1 MTLLTKLTDERFLK
15 KILLIFLVLQ
25 PFLDCYLLYTDE
37 VMNLFHFSPT
47 TIIRFLIVGL
57 LVILVFINKENKKTR
72 KPLLIYGGI
81 ILIYTILH
89 CLTTYNYDTSALPS
103 FTFSIIT
110 ELFYIA
116 RMLLPILI
124 IYIVYNLKV
133 TKEEFLK
140 LFVLVAF
147 ISASVI
153 VVMNLLNISLTS
165 YGGNHQIEG
174 SILSWFS
181 DNRPDSKLLAAKGW
195 FNSANQIGGLFAL
208 LLPIVMY
215 AVFDKFSKFRV
226 ITLCLC
232 LFAMLMLGTRVS
244 TVGWILIYAVM
255 ILIYLFFCFILKRSK
270 FEPKKFIGVVLI
282 GILFGILFLYSP
294 LVNNAESVDQVAL
307 DTYLNEKKID
317 LDSMTVEEYLPFLA
331 IHEEYYTKLYPYDEH
346 KDFWAYVTKDVPY
359 YERGGNR
366 NAQTLITKDIN
377 ANFETA
383 TSPFFGLS
391 YSRFENAKIYME
403 KDFLVHY
410 YTMGIIGIIL
420 LLGPYIAI
428 LMYKLYQ
435 MVFVDRKLLNFYN
448 VMLLAALALPLGVSL
463 VSGHIVDALIVSL
476 YMGFIAGYILKNI
489 KPEKIVKEK

>member
-1 MTLLTKLTDERFLK
+1 MTLLAKLTDERFLK

-165 YGGNHQIEG
+165 YGGNH
-174 SILSWFS
+174 
-181 DNRPDSKLLAAKGW
+181 
-195 FNSANQIGGLFAL
+195 
-208 LLPIVMY
+208 
-215 AVFDKFSKFRV
+215 
-226 ITLCLC
+226 
-232 LFAMLMLGTRVS
+232 
-244 TVGWILIYAVM
+244 
-255 ILIYLFFCFILKRSK
+255 
-270 FEPKKFIGVVLI
+270 
-282 GILFGILFLYSP
+282 
-294 LVNNAESVDQVAL
+294 
-307 DTYLNEKKID
+307 
-317 LDSMTVEEYLPFLA
+317 
-331 IHEEYYTKLYPYDEH
+331 
-346 KDFWAYVTKDVPY
+346 
-359 YERGGNR
+359 
-366 NAQTLITKDIN
+366 
-377 ANFETA
+377 
-383 TSPFFGLS
+383 
-391 YSRFENAKIYME
+391 
-403 KDFLVHY
+403 
-410 YTMGIIGIIL
+410 
-420 LLGPYIAI
+420 
-428 LMYKLYQ
+428 
-435 MVFVDRKLLNFYN
+435 
-448 VMLLAALALPLGVSL
+448 
-463 VSGHIVDALIVSL
+463 
-476 YMGFIAGYILKNI
+476 
-489 KPEKIVKEK
+489 